1 MRRLF
6 VPFLALAAFPLF
18 GRAQNADLPIV
29 EIVMQEIG
37 CKPQRPTENR
47 ASAYD
52 SVSFNVS
59 GQRAVICYG
68 RPAARGRKMIGGQA
82 VPYGKLW
89 RTGANEPTTLHIP
102 VAATIAGVAV
112 TPGSY
117 SIYTVPGEKQ
127 WEVIVNRSTSQWGH
141 EGRYT
146 EEVKAQEVGRG
157 SVASSALNDHV
168 EVFTIRATPAGSGAD
183 LVLEWEKTRVVI
195 PVRPASK

>member
-6 VPFLALAAFPLF
+6 VPFLALAAIPL
-18 GRAQNADLPIV
+18 GGYAHNDDLPMV
-29 EIVMQEIG
+29 EIIMQEIG

-52 SVSFNVS
+52 SVAFNVG

-68 RPAARGRKMIGGQA
+68 RPAARGRTMIGGEA
-82 VPYGKLW
+82 VPFGKLW

-102 VAATIAGVAV
+102 VPATIAGVAV

-117 SIYTVPGEKQ
+117 SIYTVPGEKE

-141 EGRYT
+141 ESRYT
-146 EEVKAQEVGRG
+146 DEVKAQEVGRG
-157 SVASSALNDHV
+157 RVPSTALSEHV
-168 EVFTIRATPAGSGAD
+168 EVFTIRSTPAGNGAD
-183 LVLEWEKTRVVI
+183 LALEWEKTRVVI
-195 PVRPASK
+195 PIRPASK